1 MGGRFGKYGDIKRK
15 ARIRRSRIS
24 SQKFDRLKYKLKR
37 LEKEKRIK
45 LQSKSKLKVTI
56 EINPNSP

>member
-15 ARIRRSRIS
+15 ARIRRSRTF
-24 SQKFDRLKYKLKR
+24 SQTFDRLKSKPRR

-45 LQSKSKLKVTI
+45 LQSKNKLKVTI
-56 EINPNSP
+56 EINPNST